1 MSSDSKPFA
10 VGDVCADIR
19 NRLEKN
25 FPNIPVIGE
34 VTNLSR
40 PSSGHLYFTLRDC
53 SGNDAILAAVMYRSE
68 AARLR
73 FSPANGQQLIAIGKL
88 TIYGQQGRFQLVART
103 LQPVGIGERELAL
116 RQLTEKLR
124 AEGLFDPN
132 RKRAIPRFPSRI
144 GVITS
149 GTGSAIRD
157 ILEKL
162 RERWPAAE
170 VRVFPV
176 PVQGERAPAAIAS
189 TLNWINLLADLPE
202 HRMDV
207 LIVGRGGG
215 SIEDL
220 DAFNEEMVARAVA
233 DSVTPVIS
241 GVGHEDDRTICDLV
255 ADQRALTPTDAAVK
269 ATPSRTDLLAFVQ
282 FMRQQLEKA
291 MRLRLADSFDDLRH
305 ARAKLR
311 RDVLQMRL
319 DALKRRVENS
329 AERLRGQIV
338 GKMEKMH
345 LRLRALA
352 GRLDAVS
359 PLQVLGRGYSLT
371 KVLSDSGTGKL
382 VFDASEVASGQ
393 RLETIVAKG
402 TIISVVV

>member
-1 MSSDSKPFA
+1 MSTDPKPLA
-10 VGDVCADIR
+10 VGDLCADVR

-25 FPNIPVIGE
+25 FSSIPVIGE

-53 SGNDAILAAVMYRSE
+53 SGNDASLSAVMYRGE
-68 AARLR
+68 ATRLR

-88 TIYGQQGRFQLVART
+88 TIYSQQGRFQLVARA

-132 RKRAIPRFPSRI
+132 RKRELPRFPERI

-162 RERWPAAE
+162 RERWPNAE

-189 TLNWINLLADLPE
+189 TLGWINVLAALPE

-220 DAFNEEMVARAVA
+220 DAFNEEIVARAVA
-233 DSVTPVIS
+233 GSAIPVIS

-255 ADQRALTPTDAAVK
+255 ADQRALTPTDAAIK
-269 ATPSRTDLLAFVQ
+269 ATPCRADLLAGVQ
-282 FMRQQLEKA
+282 FIRQQLEKA
-291 MRLRLADSFDDLRH
+291 VRLRLADAVDDLRH
-305 ARAKLR
+305 ARSKLR

-319 DALKRRVENS
+319 DGLRRRVVVS
-329 AERLRGQIV
+329 AERLRGHLN

-352 GRLDAVS
+352 ARLDAVS

-371 KVLSDSGTGKL
+371 KVLDGTGAGRI
-382 VFDASEVASGQ
+382 VFDASEVTSGQ
-393 RLETIVAKG
+393 RLETTVAKG
-402 TIISVVV
+402 TILSVVV

>member
-1 MSSDSKPFA
+1 MSTDPKPFA

-25 FPNIPVIGE
+25 FSNIPVIGE

-53 SGNDAILAAVMYRSE
+53 SGNDAILSAVMYKSE
-68 AARLR
+68 AVRLR
-73 FSPANGQQLIAIGKL
+73 FAPTNGQQLIAIGKL
-88 TIYGQQGRFQLVART
+88 TIYSQQGRFQMVAKA

-132 RKRAIPRFPSRI
+132 RKRSIPRFPARI
-144 GVITS
+144 GIITS

-176 PVQGERAPAAIAS
+176 PVQGERAPGAIAS
-189 TLNWINLLADLPE
+189 TLDWINLLAALPE

-220 DAFNEEMVARAVA
+220 DAFNDEFVVRAVA
-233 DSVTPVIS
+233 DSVIPVIS

-269 ATPSRTDLLAFVQ
+269 ATPSRADLLAFVQ

-291 MRLRLADSFDDLRH
+291 MRLRLADALDDLRH

-319 DALKRRVENS
+319 EGLKRRVGTC
-329 AERLRGQIV
+329 AERIRGQML

-352 GRLDAVS
+352 SRLDAVS

-371 KVLSDSGTGKL
+371 KVLNVSGEGKL

-393 RLETIVAKG
+393 RLETTVAKG
-402 TIISVVV
+402 TILSVVV